1 MASSKRHLVVKLMLV
16 RHREGKDPPDTWSL
30 VYLIIGILWISLSS
44 LITPTFNP
52 RESGPTST
60 HSTSIFSLSSIFFL
74 AYIPIIRPAFFSVTI
89 LSNPTCH
96 SAFSLTHVQG
106 FTVPAAITFHQL
118 SINQRCKKDVRACA
132 LYTLLA
138 ATPPSLDLDICTDNE
153 WFEFFISL
161 FFASRSHPTTINI
174 FFHRFFF
181 SFPILFLNIFF
192 LQIGFFSFR
201 LLLSLLTSTISKTPV
216 VIVFVPFGCSKKFL
230 VSLWSFP
237 FQSLI
242 SSLKPSTDALPRLD
256 LSPSSII
263 FFSWSLFSSFT
274 KYLLFFRPSIFSSMH
289 IFPASFLPFFL
300 SLERVMAPS
309 PI

>member
-1 MASSKRHLVVKLMLV
+1 MANSKRHLVVKLMLV

-181 SFPILFLNIFF
+181 SF
-192 LQIGFFSFR
+192 R

-237 FQSLI
+237 FQSLT
-242 SSLKPSTDALPRLD
+242 SSLKPSTITLPRLD

-274 KYLLFFRPSIFSSMH
+274 KYLLFFRPSIFS
-289 IFPASFLPFFL
+289 IYAQFPSFLPFFL